1 MELLSSLLLHVQ
13 SAPVSS
19 PGLAIQ
25 VRSTQKWTGKK
36 EKKSPAQ
43 VTLSVFSAS
52 WMTHMVPE
60 LQT

>member
-52 WMTHMVPE
+52 
-60 LQT
+60 